1 MAIIE
6 ARASIVPILTACC
19 ALGVSRASPYRG
31 RQPAYDTCKP
41 APNRAPSPRRLSE
54 LERK

>member
-6 ARASIVPILTACC
+6 ARASLVPILTACC
-19 ALGVSRASPYRG
+19 ALGVSRASLYRG
-31 RQPAYDTCKP
+31 REPAYDACKP